1 MMNQYQKTARLSD
14 QPIVSSEIKELLNVA
29 TVLLTFQATCSRSEW
44 LRDRVD
50 ADDEPVPKDRSLV

>member
-1 MMNQYQKTARLSD
+1 LSD

-50 ADDEPVPKDRSLV
+50 ADESVPKDRSLS